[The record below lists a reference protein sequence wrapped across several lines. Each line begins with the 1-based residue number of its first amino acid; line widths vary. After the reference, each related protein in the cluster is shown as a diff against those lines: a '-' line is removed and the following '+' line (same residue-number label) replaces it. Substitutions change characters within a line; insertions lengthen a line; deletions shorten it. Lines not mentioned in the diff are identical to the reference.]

1 MTPSN
6 DAGNIQSNSS
16 AITMKK
22 EKTMLEGP
30 VILFEEPS
38 ELPGDRQVVFSSTS
52 VPNNALETI
61 LQQESV
67 LFFSENRLEFLPV
80 L

>member
-1 MTPSN
+1 
-6 DAGNIQSNSS
+6 
-16 AITMKK
+16 MKK
-22 EKTMLEGP
+22 EKTMLQGP

-52 VPNNALETI
+52 VPNKNPIHMKKI

-67 LFFSENRLEFLPV
+67 LFFSENRLEFLPIV
-80 L
+80 